1 MSLLLLPLPKKRVSR
16 KEEEKREERKRE
28 VKKARPGLR
37 RSRAGLENIT
47 GVIIAVIGMVL
58 VIGLIVY
65 FFLFASKT
73 AGAMGTLTPSG
84 AVLNPDNSITITVT
98 AAGGDVNLQGIAVY
112 APSGVIATV
121 GTTPVSPSGGAS
133 ACNLQ
138 AIFINGQKSTSLP
151 VTIPTG
157 QSATIVLSPGCQS
170 GTSVTLYYNNGKSI
184 STAIS

>member
-1 MSLLLLPLPKKRVSR
+1 MSLLLLPKKRVSR
-16 KEEEKREERKRE
+16 REEKEGKREEKKRE
-28 VKKARPGLR
+28 VRKARPGLK

-47 GVIIAVIGMVL
+47 GVIIAVIVMVL
-58 VIGLIVY
+58 VVGLAVY

-98 AAGGDVNLQGIAVY
+98 AAGGAVVLQGIAVY

-121 GTTPVSPSGGAS
+121 GTTPVSGSSS
-133 ACNLQ
+133 ACSLQ

-157 QSATIVLSPGCQS
+157 QSATIILASGCQS
-170 GTSVTLYYNNGKSI
+170 GTSITLYYNNGKAV

>member
-1 MSLLLLPLPKKRVSR
+1 
-16 KEEEKREERKRE
+16 
-28 VKKARPGLR
+28 
-37 RSRAGLENIT
+37 LENIT

-58 VIGLIVY
+58 VVGLAVY

-84 AVLNPDNSITITVT
+84 AVLNPDGSITITVT

-121 GTTPVSPSGGAS
+121 GTTPVTASTS
-133 ACNLQ
+133 ACSLQ
-138 AIFINGQKSTSLP
+138 AIYAGGKTYTSLP
-151 VTIPTG
+151 VIITTG
-157 QSATIVLSPGCQS
+157 ESATIVLKPGCQG
-170 GTSVTLYYNNGKSI
+170 GTSVTLYYNNGKSV

>member
-1 MSLLLLPLPKKRVSR
+1 MSLLLLPKKRVGR
-16 KEEEKREERKRE
+16 KEEKREEKKRE

-47 GVIIAVIGMVL
+47 GVIIAVIVMVL
-58 VIGLIVY
+58 VIGLAVY

-112 APSGVIATV
+112 SPSGVIATA
-121 GTTPVSPSGGAS
+121 GTTPVSASTS
-133 ACNLQ
+133 ACSLE
-138 AIFINGQKSTSLP
+138 AIYTGGQTYSSLP

-170 GTSVTLYYNNGKSI
+170 GTSVTLYYNNGKSV

>member
-1 MSLLLLPLPKKRVSR
+1 MSLLLLPKKRVSR
-16 KEEEKREERKRE
+16 KEEKREEKKRE
-28 VKKARPGLR
+28 VKKAKPGLR

-47 GVIIAVIGMVL
+47 GVIIAVIVMVL
-58 VIGLIVY
+58 VVGLVVY

-73 AGAMGTLTPSG
+73 AGALGTLTPSG
-84 AVLNPDNSITITVT
+84 AVLNPDGSLTITVT

-112 APSGVIATV
+112 SPSGVIATV
-121 GTTPVSPSGGAS
+121 GTTPVSPSGSSS
-133 ACNLQ
+133 ACSLQ

-157 QSATIVLSPGCQS
+157 QSATIILTSGCQG
-170 GTSVTLYYNNGKSI
+170 GTSVTLYYNNGKSV